1 MDDAVLLAL
10 STQNIQLLLHKINVV
25 SEQVWLEINRTKFMV
40 VARKCTIDSRLV
52 LGEKQL
58 GHVE

>member
-25 SEQVWLEINRTKFMV
+25 CEQVWLEINRTKFTI

-52 LGEKQL
+52 
-58 GHVE
+58 